1 MHYTTIS
8 SFFIHLFIPD
18 ADWLLV
24 FKMFPQHTA
33 SCCNI
38 YLNVLTFASQAT
50 VRKSETSK
58 SIKFYCSNAI
68 ENGCI
73 SGFRLNRLCQY
84 TAICCSR
91 LCRKSAV
98 HISDLLGYL
107 QCSHIHPPSDCNST
121 LHYRFSRLLIWSHN
135 ESLGSLYLDGLSL
148 LSRKNNFSLRS
159 RMFFND
165 EVRYADRLYDELGS
179 PLPTWST
186 YKHSHM
192 QKSLIISTAQFFSS
206 SKSELPKMCSSLYYT
221 TIKQFKRTDSD
232 KEKCC
237 VGFEN

>member
-38 YLNVLTFASQAT
+38 YLNVLTFSSQAT

-73 SGFRLNRLCQY
+73 YL
-84 TAICCSR
+84 A
-91 LCRKSAV
+91 
-98 HISDLLGYL
+98 LG
-107 QCSHIHPPSDCNST
+107 
-121 LHYRFSRLLIWSHN
+121 
-135 ESLGSLYLDGLSL
+135 
-148 LSRKNNFSLRS
+148 
-159 RMFFND
+159 
-165 EVRYADRLYDELGS
+165 
-179 PLPTWST
+179 
-186 YKHSHM
+186 
-192 QKSLIISTAQFFSS
+192 
-206 SKSELPKMCSSLYYT
+206 
-221 TIKQFKRTDSD
+221 
-232 KEKCC
+232 
-237 VGFEN
+237 

>member
-1 MHYTTIS
+1 
-8 SFFIHLFIPD
+8 
-18 ADWLLV
+18 
-24 FKMFPQHTA
+24 MFPQHTA

-38 YLNVLTFASQAT
+38 YLNVLTFSSQAT

-107 QCSHIHPPSDCNST
+107 QCSHSHPPSDCNST

-148 LSRKNNFSLRS
+148 LSRKNNFSLHS

-186 YKHSHM
+186 YKRSHM
-192 QKSLIISTAQFFSS
+192 QKSLISEISDTKNVSIYQKSKTQIALHIHTKTHTQNARVSYSLFITLQTQFM
-206 SKSELPKMCSSLYYT
+206 L
-221 TIKQFKRTDSD
+221 
-232 KEKCC
+232 
-237 VGFEN
+237 